1 MPVRQTVFP
10 PEQSSSTH
18 FLTRDGWILFGTR
31 IVRLFAY
38 GFLSVILAL
47 HLAAVGLNDTQIGL
61 LLTLTLIGDAGISL
75 LMTRVA
81 DRLGRRRML
90 IISAGLMAFAG
101 GVFAL
106 TNDPL
111 LLTFAACIGT
121 LSPTGS
127 EVGAFLAIEQAALAH
142 LTPSQQRTQI
152 FAWYTLVGSLATALG
167 ALSGGTLATILQ
179 QHEGLPSQSYHPL
192 FMGYAAL
199 GIVLGLLFA
208 ALSAKVEVVR
218 ATENP
223 IRSFWGLHKSGA
235 VVRTLSLLFML
246 DAFAS
251 GLVVQSLLAYWL
263 HMRFGTEPAALGYL
277 FFGSNLV
284 AGFSALIAA
293 RLAARFG
300 LVNTMVFTHIPAN
313 VLLIAFPLM
322 PTFTLAATALVLRF
336 CVAQMDVPARQS
348 YLMAVVA
355 ADERS
360 AAAGIT
366 SFARTAATALAP
378 MITGVLFGASLL
390 SLPFFLAGAMK
401 IVYDLALYGSFRG
414 LTPPEEKEE
423 G

>member
-1 MPVRQTVFP
+1 MEVRQARDRL
-10 PEQSSSTH
+10 STR
-18 FLTRDGWILFGTR
+18 FLPWDGWLLFGSR

-47 HLAAVGLNDTQIGL
+47 HLAAVGLTDTQIGL

-81 DRLGRRRML
+81 DRVGRRRML
-90 IISAGLMAFAG
+90 ILSASLMVFTG
-101 GVFAL
+101 GVFAW
-106 TNDPL
+106 TNNPL
-111 LLTFAACIGT
+111 LLTFAACVGT
-121 LSPTGS
+121 LSPTGH

-142 LTPSQQRTQI
+142 LTLSQQRTRI
-152 FAWYTLVGSLATALG
+152 FAWYTLVGSFATALG
-167 ALSGGTLATILQ
+167 ALSGGALATILQ
-179 QHEGLPSQSYHPL
+179 QHGSPPPYSYRPL
-192 FMGYAAL
+192 FMGYATL

-208 ALSAKVEVVR
+208 ALSAKVEVAR
-218 ATENP
+218 TAGTP
-223 IRSFWGLHKSGA
+223 IRSFWGFHRSGP

-246 DAFAS
+246 DAFGS

-263 HMRFGTEPAALGYL
+263 HMRFGTEPATLGYL

-284 AGFSALIAA
+284 AGLSALVAA

-322 PTFTLAATALVLRF
+322 PSFTLAATALLLRF

-348 YLMAVVA
+348 YLMAVVD

-360 AAAGIT
+360 AAAGVT
-366 SFARTAATALAP
+366 AFARTAATALAP
-378 MITGVLFGASLL
+378 MVTGVLFGASLL
-390 SLPFFLAGAMK
+390 SLPFLLAGGLK
-401 IVYDLALYGSFRG
+401 IVYDLALYAGFRG
-414 LTPPEEKEE
+414 LKPPEEQYGK
-423 G
+423 